1 MKILHIIPNL
11 QKGGAERIVIDII
24 RSLRKHEG
32 VQLKLVLFENKIEY
46 DVADLAKLIDI
57 VPSKVQLSMT
67 KKHQLHISE
76 LQQTIDT
83 FEPDVVHSHL
93 FEAEIVSRSCF
104 YPNARWFT
112 HGHDRMQ
119 SLKKLHLT
127 GIKSK
132 RDLTNYF
139 EKLYLLK
146 RYRKNGGNQFIAIS
160 EDIHNF
166 LHTVMPKQLQA
177 IHLLQNAIDVRHFE
191 KPNDF
196 LPNKDITLCR
206 LISIGRLDQNK
217 NHQFLIDVVFDLKNK
232 NIPVHLTL
240 IGEGDQRTLLQ
251 EKIEN
256 LHLTNEV
263 TLVGLQENVQEFL
276 WNADVYVHSAL
287 TEGFGLTLLE
297 AMAAGLPVITLDGGG
312 NKILI
317 KNGENGF
324 IIPKQEVTLFSNLVL
339 ELLQDRSTYELFSKN
354 ATAFAKQFDIGNY
367 TNRLMNMY
375 KTTR

>member
-11 QKGGAERIVIDII
+11 KKGGAERIVIDII
-24 RSLRKHEG
+24 RNLRKQEG
-32 VQLKLVLFENKIEY
+32 IQLKLVLFEEKIEY
-46 DVADLAKLIDI
+46 DVADLISLIEI

-67 KKHQLHISE
+67 KKHHLHISD
-76 LQQTIDT
+76 LQQAIDA
-83 FEPDVVHSHL
+83 FQPDVIHSHL

-104 YPNARWFT
+104 YPQACWFT
-112 HGHDRMQ
+112 HAHDRMQ
-119 SLKKLHLT
+119 SLKILHLSE
-127 GIKSK
+127 IKSK

-139 EKLYLLK
+139 EKRYLLK

-160 EDIHNF
+160 GDIHNF
-166 LHTVMPKQLQA
+166 LNAVLPKNLLE

-191 KPNDF
+191 KPTNFPSTNDI
-196 LPNKDITLCR
+196 PLCR

-240 IGEGDQRTLLQ
+240 IGEGDQRMLLH
-251 EKIEN
+251 EKIER

-263 TLVGLQENVQEFL
+263 ALVGLQENVQEFL

-339 ELLQDRSTYELFSKN
+339 ELVQDRSTYELFSKN
-354 ATAFAKQFDIGNY
+354 ATAFAKQFDIGKY
-367 TNRLMNMY
+367 TERLMNMY

>member
-11 QKGGAERIVIDII
+11 KKGGAERIVIDII
-24 RSLRKHEG
+24 RSLSKHEG
-32 VQLKLVLFENKIEY
+32 VQLKLVLFEDKIEY
-46 DVADLAKLIDI
+46 DVADLTKLIEI

-67 KKHQLHISE
+67 KKHHLHISE
-76 LQQTIDT
+76 LQHAIET
-83 FEPDVVHSHL
+83 FQPDVIHSHL
-93 FEAEIVSRSCF
+93 FEAEIVSRTCF
-104 YPNARWFT
+104 YPQARWFT

-139 EKLYLLK
+139 EKRYLLK

-166 LHTVMPKQLQA
+166 LHTVLPKHFQA
-177 IHLLQNAIDVRHFE
+177 IHLLQNAIDVRQFA

-196 LPNKDITLCR
+196 IPNKGIPVCR

-232 NIPVHLTL
+232 NLPVHLTL
-240 IGEGDQRTLLQ
+240 IGEGDQRRLLQ
-251 EKIEN
+251 EKIER
-256 LHLTNEV
+256 LYLTNEV
-263 TLVGLQENVQEFL
+263 AVVGLQENVQEFL

-339 ELLQDRSTYELFSKN
+339 ELVQDRSTYELFSKN
-354 ATAFAKQFDIGNY
+354 ATAFAKQFDIGKY
-367 TNRLMNMY
+367 TERLMNMY
-375 KTTR
+375 KTTP